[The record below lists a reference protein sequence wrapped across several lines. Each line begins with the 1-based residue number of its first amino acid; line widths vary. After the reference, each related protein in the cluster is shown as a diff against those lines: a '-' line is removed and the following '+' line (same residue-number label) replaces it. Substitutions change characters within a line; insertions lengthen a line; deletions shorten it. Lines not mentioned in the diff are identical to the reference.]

1 MDLCAP
7 HHCRVQRR
15 SWALAAVVLG
25 SGIVFLDSTVVN
37 VALKAIGKELPT
49 SFVGVLE
56 GQSYVV
62 NGYLLTLSAL
72 LILAGA
78 LADTYGR
85 RRMFVI
91 GLTGFGAASVLC
103 GLAPSM
109 EVLIGVRLIQG
120 AFGAVLVPTSL
131 AIINSTFEGPERG
144 RAFGVWAAASGV
156 TTIAGPVLGGF
167 VVDTISWRV
176 AFLINAPL
184 VLAALY
190 LARTAIDESRDAEA
204 TGHFD
209 WLGAGAIALA
219 VGGLSFGGIRG
230 QTTEWSDPSAFV
242 ALAIGAATT
251 IALVP
256 LMTLRPHPLV
266 PPSLFRSRNFTVTN
280 ISTMLIYGAL
290 YTYGSFQ
297 AIFLQGTLGYS
308 ALAGGLVSIP
318 TAIFLALVSTQA
330 GTLAGR
336 IGPRIFMAVG
346 PALMG
351 LGLLWLTR
359 IPADSQ
365 AWDATVARPASL
377 VPPGSVFIDLLPGIL
392 CFALGISILVAPL
405 TTALMASVPA
415 RNSGLA
421 SAINN
426 ALSRIGPLLATAVI
440 FIGVTASFYGG
451 LSSRLPGLQTDSA
464 AVRERFPPL
473 NPPASATKAE
483 TTAARAASTDSFHL
497 AMLIAATLC
506 VGGAA
511 VNAVGIRNPNLEPA
525 RALEGSAASEA

>member
-1 MDLCAP
+1 M
-7 HHCRVQRR
+7 QRR
-15 SWALAAVVLG
+15 SLALAAVVLG

-37 VALKAIGKELPT
+37 VALKAIGAELPT
-49 SFVGVLE
+49 TFVGVLE

-72 LILAGA
+72 LILSGA

-85 RRMFVI
+85 RRMFI
-91 GLTGFGAASVLC
+91 LGLAGFGTASVLC
-103 GLAPSM
+103 GLAPNM
-109 EVLIGVRLIQG
+109 EILIAVRLLQG

-131 AIINSTFEGPERG
+131 AIINSTFHGAERG

-184 VLAALY
+184 VVAAIY
-190 LARTAIDESRDAEA
+190 LAVTAVDESRNPDAS
-204 TGHFD
+204 GHFD

-219 VGGLSFGGIRG
+219 VGGLSYGGIRG
-230 QTTEWSDPSAFV
+230 QASDWSDPSAFV
-242 ALAIGAATT
+242 ALGLGAVMLA
-251 IALVP
+251 ALVP
-256 LMTLRPHPLV
+256 LMTLRRNPLV

-280 ISTMLIYGAL
+280 VSTMLIYGAL
-290 YTYGSFQ
+290 YCYGSFQ
-297 AIFLQGTLGYS
+297 AIFLQGTLGFS
-308 ALAGGLVSIP
+308 ALAGGLVSVP
-318 TAIFLALVSTQA
+318 TALFLALVSTQA

-336 IGPRIFMAVG
+336 IGPRLFMTVG

-351 LGLLWLTR
+351 LALVWLAR

-365 AWDATVARPASL
+365 AWDASL
-377 VPPGSVFIDLLPGIL
+377 AHPGSLLPPGSAYLDLLPAIL
-392 CFALGISILVAPL
+392 VFGLGISILVAPL
-405 TTALMASVPA
+405 TTALMTSVPPQ
-415 RNSGLA
+415 NSGLA

-440 FIGVTASFYGG
+440 FIGVTASFYAG
-451 LSSRLPGLQTDSA
+451 LGDRQPSLDLGSA
-464 AVRERFPPL
+464 AVRAQFRPL
-473 NPPASATKAE
+473 NPPADKPHPA
-483 TTAARAASTDSFHL
+483 TAAQQLAARDASTDAFHL

-506 VGGAA
+506 FAGSA
-511 VNAVGIRNPNLEPA
+511 VNGFGIRNPS
-525 RALEGSAASEA
+525 REA